1 MVKIIGASLVS
12 YYSASSPEAV
22 FKYFDTCYANQ
33 ALIYNSATAD
43 STYNQ
48 VINLV
53 GSWVT
58 TSTNVTIEEYYEGMN
73 QSTDAGSTIEFNS
86 RYQFKYSTLHNV
98 WATPMYFINGLNV
111 QGIDTYDDWVQT
123 LDPLLD
129 V

>member
-1 MVKIIGASLVS
+1 VS
-12 YYSASSPEAV
+12 YYSALPDDV

-43 STYNQ
+43 STYNE
-48 VINLV
+48 VINLI
-53 GSWVT
+53 GLWVT
-58 TSTNVTIEEYYEGMN
+58 TSTNVTIEEYYNGMN
-73 QSTDAGSTIEFNS
+73 QSTDAGSVIEFNS

-98 WATPMYFINGLNV
+98 WATPFFFINGLNV
-111 QGIDTYDDWVQT
+111 QGIDTYDEWIQI